1 MVKLRLSAALS
12 SVLFAASLTGALV
25 LPAYAAGSG
34 ELVTAVK
41 NVAAQTDK
49 LRSMMA
55 DLSQSQFEIVDVQ
68 SVLSPGDEAAFKAAM
83 KKNASDISD
92 MRDTLTHTTL
102 TGSDDVIMPL
112 SKLLL
117 AKNVT
122 ISQVVAI
129 YVSGQQ
135 ITIFYQ

>member
-1 MVKLRLSAALS
+1 MVKLRLAAALS
-12 SVLFAASLTGALV
+12 SVLFAAFISGALV
-25 LPAYAAGSG
+25 APAYAASSG
-34 ELVTAVK
+34 ELLTAVK

-55 DLSQSQFEIVDVQ
+55 DLNQSQFQLVSVDG
-68 SVLSPGDEAAFKAAM
+68 VLSPGDDAAFKAAM
-83 KKNASDISD
+83 KKNAADIAD

-102 TGSDDVIMPL
+102 TGSDGVVMPL

-117 AKNVT
+117 AKQIT

-129 YVSGQQ
+129 YVSGEQ
-135 ITIFYQ
+135 ITLFYQ

>member
-1 MVKLRLSAALS
+1 MVKLRLAAALS
-12 SVLFAASLTGALV
+12 SVLFAAFLSGCLA
-25 LPAYAAGSG
+25 LPAYAASSS

-41 NVAAQTDK
+41 TLAAQTDK

-55 DLSQSQFEIVDVQ
+55 DLSASQFQLVDVG
-68 SVLSPGDEAAFKAAM
+68 SVLAPGDEAAFKAAM
-83 KKNASDISD
+83 KKNAADIAD

-102 TGSDDVIMPL
+102 TGSDDVVEPL
-112 SKLLL
+112 SKLLF
-117 AKNVT
+117 AKTVT

-135 ITIFYQ
+135 ITIYYQ